1 MSCIVITSAG
11 AAEAAAGAE
20 AEEQGDY
27 AGDGD
32 SDEAVADYDNT
43 SGNDHTCDTR
53 ADDANRCSVREEREN
68 QNQDPVKKAAQAR
81 GLDN

>member
-1 MSCIVITSAG
+1 MSGIFITSAGEG
-11 AAEAAAGAE
+11 AAEAAAE
-20 AEEQGDY
+20 EEQGDY